1 MSTGSAL
8 FFRCLADSVCVEMGI
23 SNIDA
28 VVSRRLRLLRLL
40 QRVAV
45 EEFADRFAITAD
57 YVSECELGHT
67 RFEPPH
73 IAAVA
78 EHFKLPIAWFFFTF
92 DDPAFE
98 DAVLHHVEK
107 AARSQC
113 PRDLQFLSRISE
125 IVVAMPS
132 AKARERGRYVEQARV
147 LLREQSCA

>member
-1 MSTGSAL
+1 
-8 FFRCLADSVCVEMGI
+8 MGI
-23 SNIDA
+23 SNIDT

-113 PRDLQFLSRISE
+113 PRDLQFL
-125 IVVAMPS
+125 AMPS

>member
-1 MSTGSAL
+1 
-8 FFRCLADSVCVEMGI
+8 MGV
-23 SNIDA
+23 SNIDT

-45 EEFADRFAITAD
+45 DEFAGRFAMSAE
-57 YVSECELGHT
+57 YVAECEMGRS

-98 DAVLHHVEK
+98 DAVLNHVEK
-107 AARSQC
+107 AAGSQC

-125 IVVAMPS
+125 IVAAMPS
-132 AKARERGRYVEQARV
+132 AKARERGRYVEQVRV
-147 LLREQSCA
+147 LMREQSCA

>member
-23 SNIDA
+23 SNIDT

-57 YVSECELGHT
+57 YVSEC
-67 RFEPPH
+67 
-73 IAAVA
+73 
-78 EHFKLPIAWFFFTF
+78 